1 MKKVLF
7 LIHTLGAGG
16 AEKVLINLVNNLDQ
30 SKYDITLMTVID
42 TGIFKQDIAKGI
54 KYKTIF
60 KLPHGNAKKSGEKSG
75 SLHENYS
82 CIKAIMKKTYTV
94 FWRYANCAKIYKHF
108 VKEKY
113 DYEIAF
119 LEGICA
125 KIIASSNNDKSIKYS
140 WVHVDLLNERKSESF
155 FKNLDEE
162 KKIYGQFNKIV
173 CVSNVVKNSVKQKL
187 GIKEQKLETLYNII
201 DSKEISNKSLDR
213 IELEKDCLTFVSVGR
228 LSNQKGYDRLI
239 DAATKLKKGN
249 AKFKI
254 YIIGEGP
261 EKKNL
266 ESQIEK
272 NNMSDVIY
280 LLGFKKNP
288 YVYMNFADVFICSSR
303 AEGFSTVA
311 SEAVVLGKPCI
322 VTDCSGMRELF
333 GEEGQY
339 GFITENST
347 EGIYDGMDKFIKNNK
362 MLTEY
367 AERAKEGAKRFDVN
381 IALKTIE
388 RNLLDDF

>member
-1 MKKVLF
+1 M
-7 LIHTLGAGG
+7 
-16 AEKVLINLVNNLDQ
+16 
-30 SKYDITLMTVID
+30 
-42 TGIFKQDIAKGI
+42 
-54 KYKTIF
+54 
-60 KLPHGNAKKSGEKSG
+60 
-75 SLHENYS
+75 
-82 CIKAIMKKTYTV
+82 
-94 FWRYANCAKIYKHF
+94 
-108 VKEKY
+108 
-113 DYEIAF
+113 
-119 LEGICA
+119 
-125 KIIASSNNDKSIKYS
+125 
-140 WVHVDLLNERKSESF
+140 
-155 FKNLDEE
+155 
-162 KKIYGQFNKIV
+162 
-173 CVSNVVKNSVKQKL
+173 
-187 GIKEQKLETLYNII
+187 
-201 DSKEISNKSLDR
+201 
-213 IELEKDCLTFVSVGR
+213 SVGR

-239 DAATKLKKGN
+239 DAATKLKKEN

>member
-1 MKKVLF
+1 MEMIKK
-7 LIHTLGAGG
+7 AGRNQ
-16 AEKVLINLVNNLDQ
+16 EV
-30 SKYDITLMTVID
+30 
-42 TGIFKQDIAKGI
+42 
-54 KYKTIF
+54 
-60 KLPHGNAKKSGEKSG
+60 
-75 SLHENYS
+75 
-82 CIKAIMKKTYTV
+82 
-94 FWRYANCAKIYKHF
+94 WRYANCAKIYKHF

-239 DAATKLKKGN
+239 DAATKLKKEN

-288 YVYMNFADVFICSSR
+288 YVY
-303 AEGFSTVA
+303 
-311 SEAVVLGKPCI
+311 
-322 VTDCSGMRELF
+322 MRELF